1 MKLDKLYQKGEL
13 VISNDDDNQ
22 SIKQKI
28 YNEALSTILAKIRL
42 EEEEISSQTLNAIVG
57 FLKLDEN
64 TLRDS
69 QSEVVQNFVKS
80 IVNGTDKK

>member
-1 MKLDKLYQKGEL
+1 M
-13 VISNDDDNQ
+13 ISNDDDNQ